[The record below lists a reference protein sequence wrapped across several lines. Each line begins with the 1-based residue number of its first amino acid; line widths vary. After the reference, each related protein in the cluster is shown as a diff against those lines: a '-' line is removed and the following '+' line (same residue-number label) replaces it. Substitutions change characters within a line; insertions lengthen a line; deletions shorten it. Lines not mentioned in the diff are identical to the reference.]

1 MLAAVSTLPL
11 AAPIRAAPLA
21 PDERITPIDMLRG
34 IALFGVLMVNLTKE
48 FRVSLFAQFLPSDAA
63 SPGDR
68 WLEAFIS
75 SGFEMKAFALFSLL
89 FGIGLAIQRERL
101 AQRARAQYWL
111 ARRLVVLLVFGL
123 VHLLLIWNGDILTEY
138 ALAGLVVLPLLRC
151 GNRTLAIA
159 AFGLLA
165 FYVLMPLLNLPI
177 YWPDQTTLAG
187 MVEAANHIYAY
198 GTLSQ
203 IVRFSFGELRVILPL
218 HLFVFPR
225 TLGLFLLGAL
235 LWRSGVP
242 GNLRRYR
249 TALLYFGLA
258 SLAAGLTLTL
268 ALAANDFAND
278 PRLAAC
284 LSNLAPILQ
293 ALIFGWTF
301 FGYGLGR
308 FATMSV
314 TMACVLGVSVYV
326 LQMIGSM
333 LWLRRYRFGPLEW
346 LWRTLMYGKFQP
358 MLRSGA

>member
-1 MLAAVSTLPL
+1 
-11 AAPIRAAPLA
+11 
-21 PDERITPIDMLRG
+21 MLRG